1 MIFRDQDTIW
11 ETGPWYRYYILGFLL
26 RSLNISHE
34 WFKNL
39 RGYLASLANK
49 LPKPCQ
55 VLIYLTFAAERNCQK
70 FKRVHFKHQ
79 TSFHHLYSGL
89 RPNFYSWV
97 KQWQVCMSR
106 LKARCP
112 VSRPDQ
118 WCPDCC
124 PVPGRHQI
132 SPANKLGSGGQWWA
146 VAAMLGDMRL
156 YLRQLPDSCGWWRPY
171 RGAERAIDFGC
182 NLELVLES
190 WERASHYFNCS
201 NFVISPLIETYQ
213 LQPGTRQLQLHF
225 LSPWSWWK
233 LPLCSSPAPSTL
245 TLHLFSVVSCN
256 CLAEIRRQKEG

>member
-26 RSLNISHE
+26 RSLNFSHE

-79 TSFHHLYSGL
+79 TSFHRLYSGL

-97 KQWQVCMSR
+97 KQWQGCMSR

-132 SPANKLGSGGQWWA
+132 SPANKLGSGGQCWP
-146 VAAMLGDMRL
+146 VLAAGPR
-156 YLRQLPDSCGWWRPY
+156 
-171 RGAERAIDFGC
+171 
-182 NLELVLES
+182 
-190 WERASHYFNCS
+190 SHH
-201 NFVISPLIETYQ
+201 
-213 LQPGTRQLQLHF
+213 LQPQHSFIFSSMCQKLIIQCAEMHSQVHLHF
-225 LSPWSWWK
+225 QAFSLWFSLSWMT
-233 LPLCSSPAPSTL
+233 A
-245 TLHLFSVVSCN
+245 
-256 CLAEIRRQKEG
+256 

>member
-132 SPANKLGSGGQWWA
+132 SPANKLVLGSAGQCWA
-146 VAAMLGDMRL
+146 VVGSAGQCWLLGPALTITSHNTASSSRVCARNWSYSVQRCTAKYIFIFKRFPYGFPYLEWPLNVSAADVLL
-156 YLRQLPDSCGWWRPY
+156 WTTTSWLKISAFWTLKSC
-171 RGAERAIDFGC
+171 
-182 NLELVLES
+182 
-190 WERASHYFNCS
+190 
-201 NFVISPLIETYQ
+201 
-213 LQPGTRQLQLHF
+213 
-225 LSPWSWWK
+225 
-233 LPLCSSPAPSTL
+233 
-245 TLHLFSVVSCN
+245 
-256 CLAEIRRQKEG
+256 